1 MIAFLKGKLAS
12 SDETGAVVDV
22 NGVGFNVIMPV
33 LDINKLPEIGGD
45 VTLFTYLYVREDVM
59 DLFGFSDKESIKYF
73 KKLISVSGVGPKAA
87 IALLSALTPSELAL
101 AIISSDAKTI
111 GKAKGIGPKMAQR
124 IVLELKGKVETEDA
138 IETGPASNATTFKP
152 TADASA
158 VNALI
163 ALGSSPS
170 EAQKTVMQISR
181 EGNFTTEEIIRE
193 ALRRLSNGI

>member
-1 MIAFLKGKLAS
+1 MIAFLKGKLIS
-12 SDETGAVVDV
+12 SDENGAIIDV
-22 NGVGFNVIMPV
+22 NGVGFNVIMPAI
-33 LDINKLPEIGGD
+33 DINKLPEAGAE
-45 VTLFTYLYVREDVM
+45 VFVYTYLYVREDVM
-59 DLFGFSDKESIKYF
+59 DLFGFSNKESIKYF
-73 KKLISVSGVGPKAA
+73 KKLIGVSGVGPKAA

-101 AIISSDAKTI
+101 AIISSDAKAI

-138 IETGPASNATTFKP
+138 IDAPTTSSQPTFRAS
-152 TADASA
+152 ADSAA

-170 EAQKTVMQISR
+170 EAQKTVMQIAK

>member
-1 MIAFLKGKLAS
+1 MIAFLKGKLVS
-12 SDETGAVVDV
+12 SDETGAIIDV
-22 NGVGFNVIMPV
+22 NGVGFNVIMPSI
-33 LDINKLPEIGGD
+33 DINKLPEAGGD
-45 VTLFTYLYVREDVM
+45 AFIYTYLYVREDVM
-59 DLFGFSDKESIKYF
+59 DLFGFSNKDSIKYF

-101 AIISSDAKTI
+101 AIISSDTKAI

-138 IETGPASNATTFKP
+138 IEQGVSTETVFKP

-170 EAQKTVMQISR
+170 EAQKTVMQISK
-181 EGNFTTEEIIRE
+181 EGNYTTEEIIRE